1 MLRLSLLASLLPAA
15 QCWSLSLPRGGGS
28 RIHVRHLTGRG
39 PSSGLSDELIV
50 QVHGLPRE
58 LKWSGI
64 VATMQPMLP
73 ESCELL
79 DAVMSLKR
87 ARRRSGAPA
96 PAPWRQR
103 WRRGWRRPSARVG
116 GIQMLT
122 RDAIEPSGK
131 IRVMPIIADGVNIDQ
146 VMDFMAE
153 YLPKVNPLVATGGAA
168 ELRAKVTAQAYKDNI
183 MADGLSSVLY
193 VDGVLRAAAFGRKIQ
208 IGEDDQDVY
217 VGEGELGNKMAK
229 LQMFAEWREEG
240 LRADECATFGYLAV
254 DSRHFRTPRDAGAIA
269 AKLLDYNVELARQNG
284 IKRIRSPSQGQ
295 FKDAILSQH
304 RDFAVWRAAD
314 DFAVSSGGDYPN
326 DWKARTLLQ
335 DPGNQWVFTGSL

>member
-1 MLRLSLLASLLPAA
+1 MYRSYPRRNRTPQRRCDATAAARGMFSAAALLLPPA
-15 QCWSLSLPRGGGS
+15 SRNLPAS
-28 RIHVRHLTGRG
+28 RDLQRL
-39 PSSGLSDELIV
+39 
-50 QVHGLPRE
+50 HGTALE
-58 LKWSGI
+58 
-64 VATMQPMLP
+64 
-73 ESCELL
+73 
-79 DAVMSLKR
+79 
-87 ARRRSGAPA
+87 PA
-96 PAPWRQR
+96 SWDDVV
-103 WRRGWRRPSARVG
+103 GWRRPSARVG

-122 RDAIEPSGK
+122 PDAIEPSEK

-326 DWKARTLLQ
+326 DWKARTILQ

>member
-1 MLRLSLLASLLPAA
+1 
-15 QCWSLSLPRGGGS
+15 
-28 RIHVRHLTGRG
+28 
-39 PSSGLSDELIV
+39 
-50 QVHGLPRE
+50 
-58 LKWSGI
+58 
-64 VATMQPMLP
+64 
-73 ESCELL
+73 
-79 DAVMSLKR
+79 
-87 ARRRSGAPA
+87 
-96 PAPWRQR
+96 
-103 WRRGWRRPSARVG
+103 
-116 GIQMLT
+116 MLT
-122 RDAIEPSGK
+122 PDAIEPSEK

-314 DFAVSSGGDYPN
+314 DFTVSSGGDYPEH
-326 DWKARTLLQ
+326 WKARTLLQ